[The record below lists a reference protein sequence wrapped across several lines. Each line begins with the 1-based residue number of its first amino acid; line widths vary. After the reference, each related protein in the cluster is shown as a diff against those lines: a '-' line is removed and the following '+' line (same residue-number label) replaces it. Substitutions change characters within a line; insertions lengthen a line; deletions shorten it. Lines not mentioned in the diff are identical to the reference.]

1 MPSHIFILITT
12 KQFNMK
18 IFFLLA
24 LLALIVSATFAQY
37 TQFDSSYDE
46 VEGAHEQCQQH
57 QMKLESCR
65 EYVAERCT
73 TMRDFP
79 FTWPWKWWKG
89 GCEELR
95 NECCQLLGQMPSEC
109 RCSAIWRSIQGELGG
124 FLGLQQ
130 GLIGKRLQIAK
141 SLPSQC
147 NMGPECNIPMNVAY
161 Y

>member
-1 MPSHIFILITT
+1 
-12 KQFNMK
+12 MK

-24 LLALIVSATFAQY
+24 LFSLVVSGTFAQY
-37 TQFDSSYDE
+37 TEFGDIYDE
-46 VEGAHEQCQQH
+46 VEGAPGQCQQH

-73 TMRDFP
+73 TMKDFP
-79 FTWPWKWWKG
+79 ITWPWKWWKG
-89 GCEELR
+89 GCWELR

-109 RCSAIWRSIQGELGG
+109 RCDAIWRSIQGELGG
-124 FLGLQQ
+124 FLGIQR

-147 NMGPECNIPMNVAY
+147 NMGPQCNIPMFDGY
-161 Y
+161 YR